1 MKLTRGCLHA
11 LAVGEGTVAS
21 LIKAGVSAAA
31 IRGTASWN
39 ALHFRTILRRPKQLV
54 HRHFVIRPPLRN
66 VTQHEMTTV
75 LLRLLSLPMSTQFL
89 FFANHLLAHRLFV
102 ASPFCDCLLAL
113 SRGMSMSTMPTDVL
127 FTSYHLLLHTIANIF
142 ELVLRCVTS
151 LFRISRMLQS
161 FAQRKALQSYLTRGD
176 AFCEHCS

>member
-54 HRHFVIRPPLRN
+54 HRHFVIRPP
-66 VTQHEMTTV
+66 
-75 LLRLLSLPMSTQFL
+75 QFL
-89 FFANHLLAHRLFV
+89 FFTNHLLAHRLFV